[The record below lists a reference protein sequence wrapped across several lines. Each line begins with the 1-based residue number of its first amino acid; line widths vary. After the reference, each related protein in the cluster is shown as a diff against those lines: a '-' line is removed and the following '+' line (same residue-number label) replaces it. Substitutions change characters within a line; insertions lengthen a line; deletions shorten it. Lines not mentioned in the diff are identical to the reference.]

1 MSGDRIVAVVAIVAM
16 LILVV
21 PGLARRGLPAQ
32 RIVKLALVWAAIF
45 LAATAAIL
53 VLRPGG

>member
-1 MSGDRIVAVVAIVAM
+1 MSGDRIVAVVAIAAM

-32 RIVKLALVWAAIF
+32 RIIKLALVWGVIF
-45 LAATAAIL
+45 LAATAAVML
-53 VLRPGG
+53 LR